1 MASSIAGATAAF
13 EVRLIL
19 AVARRVLSDL
29 EMLRAPVAPFLRLI
43 WVHAWVSN
51 VDNRVLQTRDAMLF
65 DRGRDGVLPPGVAAA
80 QCIGCVH
87 KRRGTKWR
95 VGAVLAMTI
104 CGLAMGCSEIAL
116 FRDTG
121 FCYVALVRRDF
132 GASSSVHTTWWRI
145 LFWSAMQE
153 RDPKRKT
160 SLVAKRW
167 TTLMMTTMEFSEID
181 VASPI

>member
-1 MASSIAGATAAF
+1 
-13 EVRLIL
+13 
-19 AVARRVLSDL
+19 
-29 EMLRAPVAPFLRLI
+29 
-43 WVHAWVSN
+43 
-51 VDNRVLQTRDAMLF
+51 
-65 DRGRDGVLPPGVAAA
+65 
-80 QCIGCVH
+80 
-87 KRRGTKWR
+87 
-95 VGAVLAMTI
+95 
-104 CGLAMGCSEIAL
+104 MGCSEIAL